1 MLCSCHSE
9 NSFLFVATEYLRVHK
24 GYFYS
29 PIYVMNR
36 HVLLFLYGEKASR
49 FQLDYSSL
57 IERNKKKHL
66 AGPQSIYSS
75 PCQNSKTNTA
85 NQVTT
90 PKHPSFRRRQ
100 SNAGIGHASPS
111 DPSPESQNESE
122 PENWPLA
129 SKPRPQKA

>member
-36 HVLLFLYGEKASR
+36 HVLLFLYWRKKTSR

-57 IERNKKKHL
+57 IERNKKKTFGWTAEHIFQPMSKL
-66 AGPQSIYSS
+66 QNKHSQSGNYAQASIISTETEQCRNWTRITVGS
-75 PCQNSKTNTA
+75 QPR
-85 NQVTT
+85 V
-90 PKHPSFRRRQ
+90 PKR
-100 SNAGIGHASPS
+100 I
-111 DPSPESQNESE
+111 
-122 PENWPLA
+122 
-129 SKPRPQKA
+129 